1 MARCVAAETLVAA
14 RCVAAGLRRRIAA
27 SGRARWQTAGMQR
40 WILGAR
46 LPTLPAAVVPVLV
59 GTAVAAGSGI
69 VWWRAAAALVV
80 ALALQV
86 AANYANDLSDGVR
99 GTDGQD
105 RVGPQ
110 RLVGSGLATPQE
122 VRLAMLGA
130 FGVAA
135 VAGLLLAA
143 VVTPWLLVVGAAS
156 MAAGWLYTGGPS
168 PYGYLGLGE
177 VFVFVFFGLV
187 ATVGSTYVH
196 QRQVPAVAWAAATAV
211 GLLACA
217 LLVVNN
223 LRDRPADAEAGKRTL
238 AVRMGDRRTRV
249 LYVVLVDGALVVGS
263 LCALDRRWAFLVLG
277 AGVLAGPAVRVV
289 LGGAEGRDL
298 IGVLERT
305 GRTQLLAGILLAAG
319 LALSA

>member
-1 MARCVAAETLVAA
+1 MP
-14 RCVAAGLRRRIAA
+14 GP
-27 SGRARWQTAGMQR
+27 ARWQTAGMR
-40 WILGAR
+40 RCILGAR
-46 LPTLPAAVVPVLV
+46 PRTLPAAVVPVLV

-69 VWWRAAAALVV
+69 IWWRAAAALVV

-86 AANYANDLSDGVR
+86 AVNYANDLSDGLR
-99 GTDGQD
+99 GTDGPG

-130 FGVAA
+130 FAVAA
-135 VAGLLLAA
+135 MAGLSLAA
-143 VVTPWLLVVGAAS
+143 AVTPWLLLVGVAS
-156 MAAGWLYTGGPS
+156 VAAGWFYTGGPR

-187 ATVGSTYVH
+187 ATVGSAYVH
-196 QRQVPAVAWAAATAV
+196 QQQVPAVAWLAATAV
-211 GLLACA
+211 GFLACA

-223 LRDRPADAEAGKRTL
+223 LRDLPGDAEAGKRTL
-238 AVRMGDRRTRV
+238 AVRLGDRRTRL
-249 LYVVLVDGALVVGS
+249 LYVALLDGALVVGS
-263 LCALDRRWAFLVLG
+263 LCALDRRWAALVLG
-277 AGVLAGPAVRVV
+277 AGILAGPAVRIV

-298 IGVLERT
+298 VDVLGRT
-305 GRTQLLAGILLAAG
+305 GRTQLAAGALLALG

>member
-1 MARCVAAETLVAA
+1 
-14 RCVAAGLRRRIAA
+14 
-27 SGRARWQTAGMQR
+27 MQR

-46 LPTLPAAVVPVLV
+46 PRTLPAAVVPVLV
-59 GTAVAAGSGI
+59 GTAVAAESGI

-86 AANYANDLSDGVR
+86 AVNYANDLSDGVR

-105 RVGPQ
+105 RVGPP

-135 VAGLLLAA
+135 VAGLLLTAA
-143 VVTPWLLVVGAAS
+143 VTPWLLLVGVAS

-196 QRQVPAVAWAAATAV
+196 QQQVPAVAWAAATAV

-238 AVRMGDRRTRV
+238 AVRMGDRRTRI
-249 LYVVLVDGALVVGS
+249 LYVVLVDGALVAGS
-263 LCALDRRWAFLVLG
+263 LCALDRRWAFLVLA
-277 AGVLAGPAVRVV
+277 AGVLASPAVRVV
-289 LGGAEGRDL
+289 LGGAEGREL

-305 GRTQLLAGILLAAG
+305 GRTQLAAGILLAAG

>member
-1 MARCVAAETLVAA
+1 MP
-14 RCVAAGLRRRIAA
+14 GP
-27 SGRARWQTAGMQR
+27 ARWQTAGMRR
-40 WILGAR
+40 WIIGAR
-46 LPTLPAAVVPVLV
+46 PRTLPAAVVPVLV

-69 VWWRAAAALVV
+69 IWWRAAAALVV

-86 AANYANDLSDGVR
+86 AVNYANDLSDGLR
-99 GTDGQD
+99 GTDGPG

-130 FGVAA
+130 FAVAA
-135 VAGLLLAA
+135 MAGLSLAA
-143 VVTPWLLVVGAAS
+143 AVTPWLLLVGVAS
-156 MAAGWLYTGGPS
+156 VAAGWFYTGGPR

-187 ATVGSTYVH
+187 ATVGSAYVH
-196 QRQVPAVAWAAATAV
+196 QQQVPAVAWLAATAV
-211 GLLACA
+211 GFLACA

-223 LRDRPADAEAGKRTL
+223 LRDLPGDAEAGKRTL
-238 AVRMGDRRTRV
+238 AVRLGDRRTRL
-249 LYVVLVDGALVVGS
+249 LYVVLLDGALVVGS
-263 LCALDRRWAFLVLG
+263 LCALDRRWAALVLG
-277 AGVLAGPAVRVV
+277 AGILAGPAVRIV

-298 IGVLERT
+298 VDVLGRT
-305 GRTQLLAGILLAAG
+305 GRTQLAAGALLALG

>member
-1 MARCVAAETLVAA
+1 MR
-14 RCVAAGLRRRIAA
+14 
-27 SGRARWQTAGMQR
+27 R

-46 LPTLPAAVVPVLV
+46 PRTLPAAVVPVLV

-69 VWWRAAAALVV
+69 IWWRAAAALVV

-86 AANYANDLSDGVR
+86 AVNYANDLSDGLR
-99 GTDGQD
+99 GTDGPG

-135 VAGLLLAA
+135 MAGLSLAA
-143 VVTPWLLVVGAAS
+143 AVTPWLLLVGVAS
-156 MAAGWLYTGGPS
+156 LAAGWLYTGGPR

-187 ATVGSTYVH
+187 ATVGSAYVH
-196 QRQVPAVAWAAATAV
+196 QQQVPAVAWLAATAV
-211 GLLACA
+211 GFLACA

-223 LRDRPADAEAGKRTL
+223 LRDLPGDAEAGKRTL
-238 AVRMGDRRTRV
+238 AVRLGDRRTRL
-249 LYVVLVDGALVVGS
+249 LYVALLDGALVVGS
-263 LCALDRRWAFLVLG
+263 LCALDRRWAALVLG
-277 AGVLAGPAVRVV
+277 AGILAGPAVRIV

-298 IGVLERT
+298 VDVLGRT
-305 GRTQLLAGILLAAG
+305 GRTQLAAGALLALG

>member
-1 MARCVAAETLVAA
+1 MP
-14 RCVAAGLRRRIAA
+14 GP
-27 SGRARWQTAGMQR
+27 ARWQTAGMRR

-46 LPTLPAAVVPVLV
+46 PRTLPAAVVPVLV

-69 VWWRAAAALVV
+69 IWWRAAAALVV

-86 AANYANDLSDGVR
+86 AVNYANDLSDGLR
-99 GTDGQD
+99 GTDGPG

-130 FGVAA
+130 FA
-135 VAGLLLAA
+135 VAVMAGLSLAA
-143 VVTPWLLVVGAAS
+143 AVTPWLLLVGVAS
-156 MAAGWLYTGGPS
+156 VAAGWFYTGGPR

-187 ATVGSTYVH
+187 ATVGSAFVH
-196 QRQVPAVAWAAATAV
+196 QQQVPAVAWLAATAV
-211 GLLACA
+211 GFLACA

-223 LRDRPADAEAGKRTL
+223 LRDLPGDAEAGKRTL
-238 AVRMGDRRTRV
+238 AVRLGDRRTRL
-249 LYVVLVDGALVVGS
+249 LYVALLDGALVVGS
-263 LCALDRRWAFLVLG
+263 LCALDRRWAALVLG
-277 AGVLAGPAVRVV
+277 AGILAGPAVRIV

-298 IGVLERT
+298 VDVLGRT
-305 GRTQLLAGILLAAG
+305 GRTQLAAGALLALG

>member
-1 MARCVAAETLVAA
+1 MP
-14 RCVAAGLRRRIAA
+14 GP
-27 SGRARWQTAGMQR
+27 ARWQTAGMRR

-46 LPTLPAAVVPVLV
+46 PRTLPAAVVPVLV

-69 VWWRAAAALVV
+69 IWWRAAAALVV

-86 AANYANDLSDGVR
+86 AVNYANDLSDGLR
-99 GTDGQD
+99 GTDGPG

-130 FGVAA
+130 FAVAA
-135 VAGLLLAA
+135 MAGLSLAA
-143 VVTPWLLVVGAAS
+143 AVTPWLLLVGVAS
-156 MAAGWLYTGGPS
+156 VAAGWFYTGGPR

-187 ATVGSTYVH
+187 ATVGSAYVH
-196 QRQVPAVAWAAATAV
+196 QQQVPAVAWLAATAV
-211 GLLACA
+211 GFLACA

-223 LRDRPADAEAGKRTL
+223 LRDLPGDAEAGKRTL
-238 AVRMGDRRTRV
+238 AVRLGDRRTRL
-249 LYVVLVDGALVVGS
+249 LYVALLDGALVVGS
-263 LCALDRRWAFLVLG
+263 LCALDRRWAALVLG
-277 AGVLAGPAVRVV
+277 AGILAGPAGRIVM
-289 LGGAEGRDL
+289 GGAEGRDL
-298 IGVLERT
+298 VDVLGRT
-305 GRTQLLAGILLAAG
+305 GRTQLAAGALLALG

>member
-46 LPTLPAAVVPVLV
+46 PRTLPAAVVPVLV

-156 MAAGWLYTGGPS
+156 MAACWLYTGGPS

-305 GRTQLLAGILLAAG
+305 GRTQLAAGILLAAG